1 MAKFSN
7 SINISYMII
16 LMIYLWVPEAL
27 KIFVGRPL
35 ASSAWAGEPNPPS
48 EDWLKALLSVGK
60 QAQGHREAQE
70 AWSQLVQNAH
80 PADLPPLLAR
90 VRPDQPLASNWL
102 LLAAQAIWE
111 KQASGQ
117 GGLNPPAYRQK
128 PVSWAE
134 LLQVYQNRQYAP
146 RARFL
151 VYQWLVELRPDQKP
165 VLLAGALDD
174 PSLDIRREAVELLLQ
189 SAQSAQQ
196 AGQSEKALADYQQ
209 AFSAARDPDQ
219 VEAIAKA
226 LRQLGRSVDIA
237 GHFGFLRQWKLIG
250 PFDNTEG
257 RGFAAVLPPETEW
270 NPQASYPGK
279 HGPVRWIDYQ
289 TTDDYGLVDLNKALV
304 EEKDVV
310 GYAATEFFVR
320 SERQGEIRIGSPNAI
335 KLWVNG
341 QLLAAH
347 EMYHSGSQ
355 IDQYVVPIRLRPGNN
370 FILVKVCQNNIP
382 QDWARFWQFQLRIC
396 DHLGTAV
403 LPDRPPEGKQR
414 PSAPPAKQSHQTPGG
429 DFQHTSFS
437 QPAEASDGAHPSVPE
452 APSFSAGS
460 RGAGAGP
467 WPGFRGPGGN
477 PVFRGRPAPVEFGPD
492 KLLAWRA
499 PLPGRGASSPIVVG
513 NWVLV
518 TASSGPRQ
526 DRLHLLCF
534 DAQTGKLRW
543 HRQFWA
549 TGSTV
554 CNPFAAVAAPS
565 PASDGRYVVAMY
577 SSNDLVCFD
586 LEGHLQWLRGLG
598 YEHPHTRNDVGMA
611 SSPLLVGPMVVVQ
624 CETFGDSFAAAIRL
638 ADGKTLWQ
646 SPRAPTSMWASPVWY
661 EPPGGTQPWILM
673 HSRSA
678 LTALDPQTGRE
689 AWRYALGCHS
699 MASSVVVGDRI
710 VLPGGGMHCLRWDVH
725 RGQPV
730 LLWRQGRLV
739 CGAPSP
745 AVVEGDGKDGKIYT
759 IRDPGILQCGRLA
772 DGQLLWQLR
781 LQGPI
786 WATPVISGNHLYA
799 VSHGGLVQVVQL
811 PEPTDSPQ
819 KAGRV
824 LHTCQLDEGIL
835 ATPALADGAIYFRSD
850 RWLWKFALPAAG
862 PTSEQ

>member
-1 MAKFSN
+1 
-7 SINISYMII
+7 
-16 LMIYLWVPEAL
+16 
-27 KIFVGRPL
+27 
-35 ASSAWAGEPNPPS
+35 
-48 EDWLKALLSVGK
+48 
-60 QAQGHREAQE
+60 
-70 AWSQLVQNAH
+70 
-80 PADLPPLLAR
+80 
-90 VRPDQPLASNWL
+90 
-102 LLAAQAIWE
+102 
-111 KQASGQ
+111 
-117 GGLNPPAYRQK
+117 
-128 PVSWAE
+128 
-134 LLQVYQNRQYAP
+134 
-146 RARFL
+146 
-151 VYQWLVELRPDQKP
+151 
-165 VLLAGALDD
+165 
-174 PSLDIRREAVELLLQ
+174 
-189 SAQSAQQ
+189 
-196 AGQSEKALADYQQ
+196 
-209 AFSAARDPDQ
+209 
-219 VEAIAKA
+219 
-226 LRQLGRSVDIA
+226 
-237 GHFGFLRQWKLIG
+237 
-250 PFDNTEG
+250 
-257 RGFAAVLPPETEW
+257 
-270 NPQASYPGK
+270 
-279 HGPVRWIDYQ
+279 
-289 TTDDYGLVDLNKALV
+289 
-304 EEKDVV
+304 
-310 GYAATEFFVR
+310 
-320 SERQGEIRIGSPNAI
+320 
-335 KLWVNG
+335 
-341 QLLAAH
+341 
-347 EMYHSGSQ
+347 
-355 IDQYVVPIRLRPGNN
+355 
-370 FILVKVCQNNIP
+370 
-382 QDWARFWQFQLRIC
+382 
-396 DHLGTAV
+396 
-403 LPDRPPEGKQR
+403 
-414 PSAPPAKQSHQTPGG
+414 
-429 DFQHTSFS
+429 
-437 QPAEASDGAHPSVPE
+437 
-452 APSFSAGS
+452 
-460 RGAGAGP
+460 
-467 WPGFRGPGGN
+467 
-477 PVFRGRPAPVEFGPD
+477 
-492 KLLAWRA
+492 
-499 PLPGRGASSPIVVG
+499 
-513 NWVLV
+513 V

-661 EPPGGTQPWILM
+661 EPPGGTAGWILM

-689 AWRYALGCHS
+689 AWRYEVGCHS

-710 VLPGGGMHCLRWDVH
+710 VLPGGGMQCLRWDVH

-824 LHTCQLDEGIL
+824 VHTCQLDEGIL